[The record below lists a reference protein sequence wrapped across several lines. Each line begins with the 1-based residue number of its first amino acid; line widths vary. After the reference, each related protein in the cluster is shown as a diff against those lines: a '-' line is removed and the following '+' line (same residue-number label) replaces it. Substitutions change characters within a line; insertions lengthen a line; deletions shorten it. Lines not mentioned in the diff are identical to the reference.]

1 MPPLCQVGRIRTD
14 ALVDKRCTGRRPP
27 DLRRCRLFVG
37 GGISTSQFRSRSRG
51 ANLGSAFGVARC
63 RHRVRFPGESIR
75 RCVIRIGIYSCLSI
89 ATSCKFISSTLRCK
103 WMPLQGFLVAPHF
116 EWKRTVRYFEV
127 FDYCFGTAPTALLV
141 EPRGALVSN
150 RAGEPGCAHPAFGKA
165 RFRIDDQ
172 SRGNA
177 RTSRPRR
184 NIELIE
190 LITLQH
196 AKAHR
201 RVNGAGDAHTGQGG
215 SKPFSEAFE

>member
-1 MPPLCQVGRIRTD
+1 
-14 ALVDKRCTGRRPP
+14 
-27 DLRRCRLFVG
+27 
-37 GGISTSQFRSRSRG
+37 
-51 ANLGSAFGVARC
+51 
-63 RHRVRFPGESIR
+63 
-75 RCVIRIGIYSCLSI
+75 
-89 ATSCKFISSTLRCK
+89 
-103 WMPLQGFLVAPHF
+103 MPLQGFLIAPHF

-150 RAGEPGCAHPAFGKA
+150 RAGEPGCAHPALGKT

-215 SKPFSEAFE
+215 SKPFSEALERTKASKLHRYDPRMRVLPAVVPDLCQLADFRYLDISNDHRK